1 MFVTNDRRP
10 VFTDAMLACCANT
23 MQPSARNL
31 VELVEFNGEAD
42 HVDLLVA
49 YPANPGKR
57 QAGATTQRT
66 YVLAQRRGYC
76 KGAAQLTTKKYINGQ

>member
-1 MFVTNDRRP
+1 MTNDRRP

-49 YPANPGKR
+49 YPPTLANAR
-57 QAGATTQRT
+57 
-66 YVLAQRRGYC
+66 LAQRL
-76 KGAAQLTTKKYINGQ
+76 KGHTS